1 MQKISQDEVDFI
13 AFHVPWVAV
22 RRAQM
27 EKHGMFCT
35 DVTAS
40 LKIGKKRRKNR
51 QSLAVSALHGH

>member
-13 AFHVPWVAV
+13 AFHVPWVIV

-27 EKHGMFCT
+27 EKHGMFYT

-40 LKIGKKRRKNR
+40 FKIGKKRRENR
-51 QSLAVSALHGH
+51 QSLAVSALRGH